1 MKAMIGFAKG
11 LMSMSMPWPVWL
23 GLLVAVNVAGSIYFF
38 EALEAKVVLAAFLA
52 GAAVMTA
59 IFSSKGFVRLLGIGH
74 IFWVPMVPW
83 LWARLDQVGPGDLL
97 GYWMIAL
104 MALNSLA
111 LIIDAID
118 VFRYVRG
125 EREPYLA
132 VTD

>member
-1 MKAMIGFAKG
+1 M
-11 LMSMSMPWPVWL
+11 L
-23 GLLVAVNVAGSIYFF
+23 G
-38 EALEAKVVLAAFLA
+38 AFLA
-52 GAAVMTA
+52 GAALMAA
-59 IFSSKGFVRLLGIGH
+59 IFASKGFVRLLGIGH

-97 GYWMIAL
+97 GYWMIAV

-118 VFRYVRG
+118 VLRYVRG
-125 EREPYLA
+125 EREPYIA

>member
-1 MKAMIGFAKG
+1 
-11 LMSMSMPWPVWL
+11 MSMPWPVWL

-52 GAAVMTA
+52 SAAVMTA